1 MMTGLSKA
9 WEAVDIKAACNRVLS
24 AGPAYLAVVSLL
36 GFLFIV
42 GVAAGIHA
50 LFIVGSRHA
59 YGTYR
64 EIPLA
69 ILISTYIFFV
79 VASTG
84 LCLVS
89 SIGHVFGVRDFMPIA
104 KRAVLLSVITILA
117 GFIVI
122 GLEIENPFRM
132 AIYNVL
138 SPNLTS
144 NIWWMGTLYGF
155 YMVFMIIEFVFL
167 MLNRHKTAATA
178 GLLGVISGVA
188 AHSNLGGIFAMLHG
202 REFWYGPYL
211 PIYFIASAMMTGC
224 AFIIFFVILAHKINR
239 KTIDVATE
247 RALEVIG
254 NLTILMLVV
263 VMFFTVWKILTAAVG
278 GPSKLE
284 ALGALMSGPYS
295 FNFWVFEIAGGM
307 VLPFVLFLLSKGKKL
322 MYMFVASAIMI
333 FCIFFMRL
341 DLVIVG
347 QIVPLYLDLGV
358 KEFAELHTYT
368 PSLHEILVV
377 LGGFGFCGAA
387 FLLSEKIFDGFQ
399 ETGRHHEPEKIIVDA
414 GKAEEAS

>member
-1 MMTGLSKA
+1 MTVFSKA
-9 WEAVDIKAACNRVLS
+9 WEAVDIKAAYNRVLC
-24 AGPAYLAVVSLL
+24 AGPFYLAFMSLFGL
-36 GFLFIV
+36 LFII

-50 LFIVGSRHA
+50 VHIVGSRHA

-104 KRAVLLSVITILA
+104 KRSVLLSVITILA

-122 GLEIENPFRM
+122 GLEIENPIRM
-132 AIYNVL
+132 AIYNAL

-144 NIWWMGTLYGF
+144 NIWWMGTLYSF

-167 MLNRHKTAATA
+167 MLNNHKFAATA

-188 AHSNLGGIFAMLHG
+188 AHSNLGGIFAMIHG

-211 PIYFIASAMMTGC
+211 PIYFIASALMTGC

-239 KTIDVATE
+239 TTVDAATE

-254 NLTILMLVV
+254 RLTILMLAV
-263 VMFFTVWKILTAAVG
+263 VMFFTAWKILTTAAG

-284 ALGALMSGPYS
+284 ALSALISGPYS

-307 VLPFVLFLLSKGKKL
+307 VLPFVLFFLSKGKNL
-322 MYMFVASAIMI
+322 RYMFVASAIMI

-341 DLVIVG
+341 DLVVVG
-347 QIVPLYLDLGV
+347 QIVPLYMDLGV
-358 KEFAELHTYT
+358 KEFAELHTYS

-387 FLLSEKIFDGFQ
+387 FLLSEKIFDGFR
-399 ETGRHHEPEKIIVDA
+399 ETGNHVEPENVVVDA
-414 GKAEEAS
+414 ETAEEVV

>member
-1 MMTGLSKA
+1 MTGFSKA
-9 WEAVDIKAACNRVLS
+9 WETVDIKAAYNRVLS
-24 AGPAYLAVVSLL
+24 AGPFYLAFMSLFGL
-36 GFLFIV
+36 LFIV

-50 LFIVGSRHA
+50 VHIVGSRHA

-104 KRAVLLSVITILA
+104 KRSVLLSVITILA

-122 GLEIENPFRM
+122 GLEIENPIRM
-132 AIYNVL
+132 AIYNAL

-144 NIWWMGTLYGF
+144 NIWWMGTLYSF

-167 MLNRHKTAATA
+167 MLNNHKFAATA

-188 AHSNLGGIFAMLHG
+188 AHSNLGGIFAMIHG

-211 PIYFIASAMMTGC
+211 PIYFIASALMTGC

-239 KTIDVATE
+239 TTVDAATE

-254 NLTILMLVV
+254 RLTILMLAV
-263 VMFFTVWKILTAAVG
+263 VMFFTAWKILTTAAG

-284 ALGALMSGPYS
+284 ALSALISGPYS

-307 VLPFVLFLLSKGKKL
+307 VLPFVLFFLSKGKNL
-322 MYMFVASAIMI
+322 RYMFVASAIMI

-341 DLVIVG
+341 DLVVVG
-347 QIVPLYLDLGV
+347 QIVPLYMDLGV
-358 KEFAELHTYT
+358 KEFAELHTYS

-387 FLLSEKIFDGFQ
+387 FLLSEKIFDGFR
-399 ETGRHHEPEKIIVDA
+399 ETVNHVEPENVVVDA
-414 GKAEEAS
+414 ETAEEVV